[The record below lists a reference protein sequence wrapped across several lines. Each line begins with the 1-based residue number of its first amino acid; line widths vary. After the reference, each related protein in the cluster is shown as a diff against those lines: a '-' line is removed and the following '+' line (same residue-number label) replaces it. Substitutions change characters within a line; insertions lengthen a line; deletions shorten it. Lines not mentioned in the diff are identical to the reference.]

1 MKIILKDGSALE
13 VADGATAY
21 DCAMQISAGLARSA
35 LCCGINGK
43 VCDLTAKLSDGDT
56 LTLYTFADEEGKK
69 TFWHTTSHVLAQAVK
84 RLYPSAKLTIGPAV
98 DNGFYYDF
106 YSQTSFTPEILS
118 DIEAEMKKI
127 IKEGYT
133 LERFTLPKD
142 EALKLEADE
151 PYKQEL
157 INELPQGEEI
167 SFYRQGDFVDLC
179 AGPHLY
185 DLKNIKA
192 IKLTNCTGAYWRGD
206 AKNKMLQRI
215 YGVSFPKAS
224 ELEEHL
230 ARLEEAKKTRPQQT
244 RQRTRH
250 IHHR

>member
-1 MKIILKDGSALE
+1 
-13 VADGATAY
+13 
-21 DCAMQISAGLARSA
+21 
-35 LCCGINGK
+35 
-43 VCDLTAKLSDGDT
+43 
-56 LTLYTFADEEGKK
+56 
-69 TFWHTTSHVLAQAVK
+69 
-84 RLYPSAKLTIGPAV
+84 
-98 DNGFYYDF
+98 
-106 YSQTSFTPEILS
+106 
-118 DIEAEMKKI
+118 MKKI

-185 DLKNIKA
+185 DLKKIKA

-230 ARLEEAKKTRPQQT
+230 ARLEEAKKRDHNKLGRELGIFTTVDVIGQGLPVMLPNALSRMRNSAAAGCLPRPRLWQNPTFTRFRGIGITIWTECSLWATPQNPT
-244 RQRTRH
+244 RKRYTLCVR
-250 IHHR
+250 

>member
-13 VADGATAY
+13 VADGASAY

-106 YSQTSFTPEILS
+106 DSQTSFTPEILS

-142 EALKLEADE
+142 EALKIEADE

-185 DLKNIKA
+185 DLKKINA
-192 IKLTNCTGAYWRGD
+192 IKLTNRTGAYWRGD
-206 AKNKMLQRI
+206 AKNKML
-215 YGVSFPKAS
+215 
-224 ELEEHL
+224 
-230 ARLEEAKKTRPQQT
+230 
-244 RQRTRH
+244 
-250 IHHR
+250 